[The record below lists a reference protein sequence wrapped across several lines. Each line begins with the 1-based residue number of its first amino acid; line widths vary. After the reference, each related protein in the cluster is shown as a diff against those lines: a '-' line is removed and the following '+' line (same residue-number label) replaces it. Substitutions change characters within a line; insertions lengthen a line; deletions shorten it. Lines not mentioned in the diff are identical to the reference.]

1 MAVAALLAFGFTSC
15 EDQLDSINYTKQD
28 TGNFPATSD
37 DVVSELNGVYSVL
50 NGFVTTPLEMPY
62 MVWNLMSDD
71 CNGAGGT
78 GDTESHAVGH
88 LTTNNENLYQNAWKH
103 VYEGLNRASTIIYSI
118 DNVEWANKTERDQLL
133 GETLFMR
140 ALYLFWGT
148 QMFGNIPAYWQ
159 PGCPTPC
166 PQQDA
171 ETVIY
176 PHILGDLVQAAT
188 LMTKK
193 TQGDGHATKYA
204 AEALLG
210 RAYMFYQG
218 FYKKAGE
225 LANANLAPV
234 TIITLDGEQEVAGIA
249 GGERDG
255 CAVLG
260 DCRLAR
266 GDHAVDWGRVVAVLA
281 PGIDDQGVDVAP
293 VGQGDGNVLEVDGVE
308 VVVQSDEAEGGL
320 GVLGDVVEVVGLVHG
335 LPAEHEGKGRKEG
348 RDAAGDG
355 PAAGRLEAFDVH
367 GAKEGAAT
375 VLERNRELG
384 CAVPARGG
392 VGKLHAVAFGVR
404 S

>member
-1 MAVAALLAFGFTSC
+1 MKKIVTMAVAALLAFGFTSC

-118 DNVEWANKTERDQLL
+118 DNVEWADKAERDQLL

-140 ALYLFWGT
+140 ALYLLWGT

-234 TIITLDGEQEVAGIA
+234 TIITLDGEQELTKDQVVKALEDVINN
-249 GGERDG
+249 GGYSLIPHYQELWQYTNEFTVEDYNYTK
-255 CAVLG
+255 
-260 DCRLAR
+260 
-266 GDHAVDWGRVVAVLA
+266 
-281 PGIDDQGVDVAP
+281 
-293 VGQGDGNVLEVDGVE
+293 GQGLKFAGNGN
-308 VVVQSDEAEGGL
+308 AEQI
-320 GVLGDVVEVVGLVHG
+320 
-335 LPAEHEGKGRKEG
+335 
-348 RDAAGDG
+348 
-355 PAAGRLEAFDVH
+355 FQIQFM
-367 GAKEGAAT
+367 
-375 VLERNRELG
+375 N
-384 CAVPARGG
+384 C
-392 VGKLHAVAFGVR
+392 
-404 S
+404 